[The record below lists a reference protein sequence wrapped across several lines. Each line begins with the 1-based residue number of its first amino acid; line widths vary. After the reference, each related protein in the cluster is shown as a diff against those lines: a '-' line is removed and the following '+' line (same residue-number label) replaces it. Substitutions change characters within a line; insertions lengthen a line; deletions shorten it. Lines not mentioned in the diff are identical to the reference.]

1 MELQYGMSNLIV
13 VYHVN
18 AFNLYIFELVYD
30 KLYYALTS
38 QWTQPPLPKFQKEK
52 TLHLSDKFP
61 VFANVYCVN
70 ITRKGTQTFLKCEC
84 LIFERYGIPCSHI
97 LKIMNKFEESM
108 IKIQHWK
115 IYQVYFG
122 GKNTKLS
129 QELMKLT
136 SIQYRNENMGVL
148 ISEGTLQEC
157 VQTWMI
163 GM

>member
-1 MELQYGMSNLIV
+1 
-13 VYHVN
+13 
-18 AFNLYIFELVYD
+18 
-30 KLYYALTS
+30 
-38 QWTQPPLPKFQKEK
+38 
-52 TLHLSDKFP
+52 
-61 VFANVYCVN
+61 
-70 ITRKGTQTFLKCEC
+70 
-84 LIFERYGIPCSHI
+84 
-97 LKIMNKFEESM
+97 MNKFEESM